1 MLAWVTNLST
11 SPDLYIEFSTDHNLT
26 ILSLFNLQEG
36 VMDCTS
42 KFGLDGVSGSITAS
56 LLTACDEQADSE
68 TTSTVLRAIKY
79 FQDSVEIMRMSIIS
93 DSYKEQLT
101 YCLDS
106 IIERTQDFTDSAY
119 TTHEH
124 RQNIIIL
131 CERAKIELS
140 YVLSSIYNPIQSNNH
155 HHGQVK
161 SHIFSKEIFWL
172 PDTF

>member
-1 MLAWVTNLST
+1 MV
-11 SPDLYIEFSTDHNLT
+11 DFSSINLT
-26 ILSLFNLQEG
+26 MLSLSNLQEG

-140 YVLSSIYNPIQSNNH
+140 YVLSSIYNPIQSNNLH
-155 HHGQVK
+155 HTHGQVK